1 MCFCIFSCTSD
12 EIPDEILISENSKKF
27 GHAICEYFQLE
38 EDFQKS
44 CWEAVRG
51 QLDERTKDLVEEER
65 KRFILDVVHALIET
79 DCADE
84 YLDELDLN
92 QLMDEGVQ
100 EAWNSFAFTDAF
112 FDLMRIRR

>member
-1 MCFCIFSCTSD
+1 MNKLLISFLSFCIFSCNSD
-12 EIPDEILISENSKKF
+12 EIPDEILIAEDSKEF
-27 GHAICEYFQLE
+27 GNAICECLQLE

-44 CWEAVRG
+44 CWEVVRV
-51 QLDERTKDLVEEER
+51 QLDERTKDLEEEER

-92 QLMDEGVQ
+92 QLMNGG
-100 EAWNSFAFTDAF
+100 
-112 FDLMRIRR
+112 I